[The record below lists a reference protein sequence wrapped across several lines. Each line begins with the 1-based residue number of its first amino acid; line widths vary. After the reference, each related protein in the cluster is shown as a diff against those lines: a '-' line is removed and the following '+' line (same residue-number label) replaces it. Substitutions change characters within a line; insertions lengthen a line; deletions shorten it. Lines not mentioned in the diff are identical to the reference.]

1 MKNDAIVCNIGHFDC
16 EIDVKERVRFI
27 ASLASA
33 LKVDNVE
40 FCFVCYILKSRFH
53 IASRLLKVV
62 TENFIEL
69 LSFSR
74 PLKTSFMK
82 LRFTEAP

>member
-1 MKNDAIVCNIGHFDC
+1 MQMKNDAIVCNIGHFDC

-69 LSFSR
+69 FKFL
-74 PLKTSFMK
+74 
-82 LRFTEAP
+82 EAAENEFHET